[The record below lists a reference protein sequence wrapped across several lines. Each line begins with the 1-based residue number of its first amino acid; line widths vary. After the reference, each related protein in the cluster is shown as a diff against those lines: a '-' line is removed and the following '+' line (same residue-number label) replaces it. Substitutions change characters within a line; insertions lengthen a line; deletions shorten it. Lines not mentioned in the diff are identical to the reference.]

1 MLAEFLGRLSK
12 WDAIWLAIA
21 ALLNNLPL
29 FLFYAAACY
38 NEQSKEKS
46 ND

>member
-1 MLAEFLGRLSK
+1 MLAEFINKLSK
-12 WDAIWLAIA
+12 WDAICLAIA

-38 NEQSKEKS
+38 HQQLRESPH
-46 ND
+46 D